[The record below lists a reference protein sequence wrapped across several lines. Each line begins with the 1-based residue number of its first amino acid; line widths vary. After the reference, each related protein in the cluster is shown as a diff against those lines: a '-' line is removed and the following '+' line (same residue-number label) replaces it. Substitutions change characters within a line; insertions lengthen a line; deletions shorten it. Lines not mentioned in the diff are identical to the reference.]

1 MDVSDQASSCSAAAS
16 GCSVWAAFHLRLCFP
31 GWVGVGVLWEGLAV
45 GGAGGT
51 DGAGVDGGNA
61 GGIGGAGGGF
71 PGDLG
76 GVGVRVG
83 RGGRGKGRENWWG
96 LQGPRSV
103 DSVTQ
108 A

>member
-1 MDVSDQASSCSAAAS
+1 MDVSDQASSASAAAS
-16 GCSVWAAFHLRLCFP
+16 GSSVWAAFHLRFWFL
-31 GWVGVGVLWEGLAV
+31 GWVGVGVLWEGFAV

-51 DGAGVDGGNA
+51 DGAGEEAGNGG
-61 GGIGGAGGGF
+61 GFGGAGGGF

-76 GVGVRVG
+76 EVDVRVG
-83 RGGRGKGRENWWG
+83 RGGRGKGRESWWG